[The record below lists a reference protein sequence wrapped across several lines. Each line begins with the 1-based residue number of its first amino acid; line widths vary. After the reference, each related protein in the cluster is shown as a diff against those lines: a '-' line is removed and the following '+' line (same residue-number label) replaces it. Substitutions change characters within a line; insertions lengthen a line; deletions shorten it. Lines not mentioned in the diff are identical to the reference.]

1 MVAVLTDSRLRS
13 PAPVHLAAAARLRVS
28 APRRLDPTVY
38 RRRRLLVAGI
48 ALLMLAAAL
57 VTAQSLLAG
66 AGGGP
71 LTATG
76 AAAGPPGSMLPAGT
90 QGWVVRPGDTLWTIA
105 RAVEP
110 HGDVRPL
117 VDRLS
122 AEVHDGELYPGE
134 VIPLPP
140 VSR

>member
-1 MVAVLTDSRLRS
+1 MVAVLSDSRLCS
-13 PAPVHLAAAARLRVS
+13 PGSAQVVAAARLRVTA
-28 APRRLDPTVY
+28 APRLHPLVY
-38 RRRRLLVAGI
+38 RRRRLLVAG
-48 ALLMLAAAL
+48 LLLLVLATAL
-57 VTAQSLLAG
+57 VMARSLLAG

-71 LTATG
+71 LTVTG
-76 AAAGPPGSMLPAGT
+76 AAAGIPGSMVPAGT

-122 AEVHDGELYPGE
+122 AEVHGADLYPGE
-134 VIPLPP
+134 VVPLPAA
-140 VSR
+140 SR